1 MANLIHPGIADS
13 FQRQLDD
20 LQRSYAQLGKIQ
32 QPLAAKHEFTKVPDI
47 EAANEVAVIQNR
59 YQGN

>member
-1 MANLIHPGIADS
+1 MNNIFQPTGPDS
-13 FQRQLDD
+13 FQKQLDE
-20 LQRSYAQLGKIQ
+20 LQRSYAQFGKIQ